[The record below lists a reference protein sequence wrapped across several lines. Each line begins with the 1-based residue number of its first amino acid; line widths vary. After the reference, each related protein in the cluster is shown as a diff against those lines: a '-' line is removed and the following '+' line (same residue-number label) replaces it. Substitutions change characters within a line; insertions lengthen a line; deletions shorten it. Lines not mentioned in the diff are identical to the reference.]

1 MALEIASPTV
11 GSTALIVG
19 KGGVG
24 KTTFSAL
31 LAIFTSQEKKTFVSS
46 IDPAHH
52 LGDVLG
58 MKLEHKAKKIRENLY
73 ANEADIDEL
82 IHDYLN
88 TAVEVL
94 RNNYKDVT
102 ALNLDKYFNVL
113 REAPGIEIESM
124 FQYIVNLKRRHRDFA
139 IIIDTPATSITAR
152 LVSLPWVQAAWVD
165 NLIELRS
172 KIAGFKETIES
183 VKAGRRVQ
191 IEDPILMELM
201 NLKEEIEEN
210 KKAFQDKT
218 KIKFIGV
225 TTAELLPIN
234 DILRLKDSLEEKEIY
249 MSAVVLN
256 RYEDNE
262 QNRSAIKTLKSS
274 FGEIPIVKVP
284 KFEREPIGIN
294 ELEKALRDVEVV

>member
-88 TAVEVL
+88 TAVEV
-94 RNNYKDVT
+94 
-102 ALNLDKYFNVL
+102 
-113 REAPGIEIESM
+113 
-124 FQYIVNLKRRHRDFA
+124 
-139 IIIDTPATSITAR
+139 
-152 LVSLPWVQAAWVD
+152 
-165 NLIELRS
+165 
-172 KIAGFKETIES
+172 
-183 VKAGRRVQ
+183 
-191 IEDPILMELM
+191 
-201 NLKEEIEEN
+201 
-210 KKAFQDKT
+210 
-218 KIKFIGV
+218 
-225 TTAELLPIN
+225 
-234 DILRLKDSLEEKEIY
+234 
-249 MSAVVLN
+249 
-256 RYEDNE
+256 
-262 QNRSAIKTLKSS
+262 
-274 FGEIPIVKVP
+274 
-284 KFEREPIGIN
+284 
-294 ELEKALRDVEVV
+294 